1 MTRRDGH
8 EPRRRGTCATPRS
21 RLDVSPP
28 GVQLPGVQAE
38 SSDVAVSDEV
48 TVERLREV
56 ADELFGLDELRPA
69 QVEAAAA
76 VLDGRDVLLILPT
89 GAGKSLAYQLPA
101 VLINGPT
108 VVISPLLALQRD
120 QIEHLEARGEQTRAV
135 RLSSAETPAQRAQAL
150 AEVADG
156 AEFLFLAPEQLAN
169 AEVLE
174 RVADLK
180 PTLVAVDE
188 AHCVSTWGHDF
199 RPDYLRLG
207 ELVEQLGAPRIVA
220 LTATAAPPVRDDIV
234 SRLRLKRPLT
244 IVKGLARENIA
255 LSVVRCVTGGDQERA
270 VRERVLSADGPGI
283 VYVGTRK
290 AAEEYADAFVESG
303 RRAEAYHAGLRKS
316 LRDDVQARFFD
327 GGTDVI
333 VATSAFGMGLDKPDI
348 RFVFHA
354 NVPESPDAYYQEV
367 GRAGRDGE
375 AAVAVLFYR
384 PEDLSLAR
392 FFTAGVPKSD
402 DVARVV
408 GAVDGWDLAAM
419 DRRALA
425 ERLGMGPRRLGRI
438 LGLLSE
444 VSAEASGTSGS
455 AAGGGSGVDADT
467 DGAEDTEDPEQRR
480 ARLVEA
486 ISARAEAH
494 RALQKS
500 RIEMMRAYAETTSCR
515 RQFLLGYFG
524 EESSDLCGRCDNCR
538 EGSSSAAEA
547 DTRLDGA
554 AAFAVQSRVEHAE
567 FGPGVVMSVDGDVLT
582 VLFETVGYRTLHL
595 PTVLER
601 ALLTGGRG

>member
-1 MTRRDGH
+1 M
-8 EPRRRGTCATPRS
+8 S
-21 RLDVSPP
+21 N
-28 GVQLPGVQAE
+28 
-38 SSDVAVSDEV
+38 EV

-56 ADELFGLDELRPA
+56 ADDLFGLDELRPA
-69 QVEAAAA
+69 QIEATTA

-120 QIEHLEARGEQTRAV
+120 QIDRLEARGEQTRAV
-135 RLSSAETPAQRAQAL
+135 RLSSAETSAQRAQAL

-169 AEVLE
+169 VDVLE

-207 ELVEQLGAPRIVA
+207 ELIEQLGAPRIVA

-234 SRLRLKRPLT
+234 SRLRLKRALT
-244 IVKGLARENIA
+244 IVKGLARDNIA
-255 LSVVRCVTGGDQERA
+255 LSVERCVTGEDQERA
-270 VRERVLSADGPGI
+270 VRERLLSTSGPGI

-290 AAEEYADAFVESG
+290 AAEEYADIFKKSG

-354 NVPESPDAYYQEV
+354 NVPDSPGAYYQEA
-367 GRAGRDGE
+367 GRAGRDGDT
-375 AAVAVLFYR
+375 AVAVLFYR

-408 GAVDGWDLAAM
+408 GAADGWDLSAM

-425 ERLGMGPRRLGRI
+425 GAWVWGR
-438 LGLLSE
+438 
-444 VSAEASGTSGS
+444 
-455 AAGGGSGVDADT
+455 GGSGASSACSVRCR
-467 DGAEDTEDPEQRR
+467 PRR
-480 ARLVEA
+480 PVRP
-486 ISARAEAH
+486 
-494 RALQKS
+494 AL
-500 RIEMMRAYAETTSCR
+500 
-515 RQFLLGYFG
+515 LLAP
-524 EESSDLCGRCDNCR
+524 SSGGP
-538 EGSSSAAEA
+538 GSS
-547 DTRLDGA
+547 RR
-554 AAFAVQSRVEHAE
+554 SR
-567 FGPGVVMSVDGDVLT
+567 FGQRHIGLCRSR
-582 VLFETVGYRTLHL
+582 ESR
-595 PTVLER
+595 
-601 ALLTGGRG
+601 

>member
-1 MTRRDGH
+1 MCYSSVNR
-8 EPRRRGTCATPRS
+8 
-21 RLDVSPP
+21 
-28 GVQLPGVQAE
+28 VQPPGVQAE
-38 SSDVAVSDEV
+38 SGDVSVVDER
-48 TVERLREV
+48 TVERLRAV

-76 VLDGRDVLLILPT
+76 VLDGRDVLLVLPT

-120 QIEHLEARGEQTRAV
+120 QIDHLDAGGDQTRAV

-150 AEVADG
+150 AEIESG

-169 AEVLE
+169 LDVLQQVRE
-174 RVADLK
+174 LK

-207 ELVEQLGAPRIVA
+207 ELIEQLGAPRIVA

-234 SRLRLKRPLT
+234 IRLRMKHPLT
-244 IVKGLARENIA
+244 IVKGLSRDNIA
-255 LSVVRCVTGGDQERA
+255 LSVERSVTREDQERA
-270 VRERVLSADGPGI
+270 VVERVLSAAGPGI

-290 AAEEYADAFVESG
+290 AAEEYADAFAGSG
-303 RRAEAYHAGLRKS
+303 LRAEAYHAGLRKS
-316 LRDDVQARFFD
+316 LRDRVHARFFD
-327 GGTDVI
+327 GETDVI
-333 VATSAFGMGLDKPDI
+333 AATSAFGMGLDKPDI

-354 NVPESPDAYYQEV
+354 NVTESPDAYYQEV
-367 GRAGRDGE
+367 GRAGRDGAPAE
-375 AAVAVLFYR
+375 AVLFYR

-392 FFTAGVPKSD
+392 FFTAGVPQSE
-402 DVARVV
+402 DVVRVV
-408 GAVDGWDLAAM
+408 EAVDGWDLSAM

-425 ERLGMGPRRLGRI
+425 GRLGMGPRRLGRI
-438 LGLLSE
+438 LGLLAE
-444 VSAEASGTSGS
+444 VSADVAP
-455 AAGGGSGVDADT
+455 ADG
-467 DGAEDTEDPEQRR
+467 DGAVPEERSHRR
-480 ARLVEA
+480 ADLADAVTT
-486 ISARAEAH
+486 RADAH

-500 RIEMMRAYAETTSCR
+500 RIEMMRAYAETTQCR

-524 EESSDLCGRCDNCR
+524 EQSSARCGMCDNCR
-538 EGSSSAAEA
+538 EGIASTDSTERDHVS
-547 DTRLDGA
+547 
-554 AAFAVQSRVEHAE
+554 AFAVQSTVEHTE
-567 FGPGVVMSVDGDVLT
+567 FGAGVVMSVDGDVLT

-601 ALLTGGRG
+601 QLLTGEPG

>member
-1 MTRRDGH
+1 
-8 EPRRRGTCATPRS
+8 
-21 RLDVSPP
+21 
-28 GVQLPGVQAE
+28 
-38 SSDVAVSDEV
+38 
-48 TVERLREV
+48 
-56 ADELFGLDELRPA
+56 
-69 QVEAAAA
+69 
-76 VLDGRDVLLILPT
+76 LLILPT

-120 QIEHLEARGEQTRAV
+120 QIDSLEARGEQTRAV
-135 RLSSAETPAQRAQAL
+135 RLSSAETRAQRARAL
-150 AEVADG
+150 EDVADG
-156 AEFLFLAPEQLAN
+156 TEFLFLAPEQLAN

-174 RVADLK
+174 HVADLK

-207 ELVEQLGAPRIVA
+207 ELIEQLGAPRIVA

-234 SRLRLKRPLT
+234 SRLRLKRALT
-244 IVKGLARENIA
+244 IVKGLARDNIA
-255 LSVVRCVTGGDQERA
+255 LYVERSVTAEDQERS
-270 VRERVLSADGPGI
+270 VRDRVLSTPGPGI

-290 AAEEYADAFVESG
+290 AAEEYADTFVQSG

-354 NVPESPDAYYQEV
+354 NVPDSPDAYYQEV

-392 FFTAGVPKSD
+392 FFTAGVPRSD

-419 DRRALA
+419 DRRDLA

-444 VSAEASGTSGS
+444 VSAEASDTSGS
-455 AAGGGSGVDADT
+455 AVGGGSGVDADT
-467 DGAEDTEDPEQRR
+467 DGAEDREQRR
-480 ARLVEA
+480 AGLVEA
-486 ISARAEAH
+486 ISVRAEAH

-515 RQFLLGYFG
+515 RQFVLGYFG
-524 EESSDLCGRCDNCR
+524 EESTDLCGRCDNCR
-538 EGSSSAAEA
+538 EGWSPAAEA
-547 DTRLDGA
+547 ETPLDDA
-554 AAFAVQSRVEHAE
+554 ATFVVQSPVEHVE
-567 FGPGVVMSVDGDVLT
+567 FGSGLVMSVEGDVVT

-601 ALLTGGRG
+601 ELLTGGRG

>member
-1 MTRRDGH
+1 
-8 EPRRRGTCATPRS
+8 
-21 RLDVSPP
+21 
-28 GVQLPGVQAE
+28 VQAK
-38 SSDVAVSDEV
+38 SSDAAVLDEV

-56 ADELFGLDELRPA
+56 ADDLFGLDELRPA
-69 QVEAAAA
+69 QIEAAAA

-120 QIEHLEARGEQTRAV
+120 QMDRLEARGEQTRAV
-135 RLSSAETPAQRAQAL
+135 RLSSAETAAQRAQAL
-150 AEVADG
+150 ADVADG

-169 AEVLE
+169 VDVLE
-174 RVADLK
+174 HVAALK

-207 ELVEQLGAPRIVA
+207 ELIEQLGAPRIVA

-244 IVKGLARENIA
+244 IVKGLARDNIA
-255 LSVVRCVTGGDQERA
+255 LSVERSVTGEDQERS
-270 VRERVLSADGPGI
+270 VRERVLSTAGPGI

-290 AAEEYADAFVESG
+290 AAEEYADAFVTSG
-303 RRAEAYHAGLRKS
+303 LRAEAYHAGLRKS
-316 LRDDVQARFFD
+316 LRDEVQARFFD
-327 GGTDVI
+327 GETDVI

-354 NVPESPDAYYQEV
+354 NAPDSPDAYYQEV

-375 AAVAVLFYR
+375 PALAVLFYR

-392 FFTAGVPKSD
+392 FFTAGAPKPD

-408 GAVDGWDLAAM
+408 GAVDGWDVSAM

-444 VSAEASGTSGS
+444 VSAEASGTSG
-455 AAGGGSGVDADT
+455 AAARAEDGSGAEPDAG
-467 DGAEDTEDPEQRR
+467 GAEDREQRR
-480 ARLVEA
+480 AGLVEA
-486 ISARAEAH
+486 ISSRAEAH

-500 RIEMMRAYAETTSCR
+500 RIEMMRAYAETTQCR

-538 EGSSSAAEA
+538 EGRSSAEEA
-547 DTRLDGA
+547 GTARDDA

-567 FGPGVVMSVDGDVLT
+567 FGPGVVMSVDGDVVT

-601 ALLTGGRG
+601 ELLTAARG

>member
-1 MTRRDGH
+1 
-8 EPRRRGTCATPRS
+8 
-21 RLDVSPP
+21 
-28 GVQLPGVQAE
+28 
-38 SSDVAVSDEV
+38 
-48 TVERLREV
+48 
-56 ADELFGLDELRPA
+56 
-69 QVEAAAA
+69 
-76 VLDGRDVLLILPT
+76 
-89 GAGKSLAYQLPA
+89 
-101 VLINGPT
+101 
-108 VVISPLLALQRD
+108 
-120 QIEHLEARGEQTRAV
+120 
-135 RLSSAETPAQRAQAL
+135 
-150 AEVADG
+150 
-156 AEFLFLAPEQLAN
+156 
-169 AEVLE
+169 
-174 RVADLK
+174 
-180 PTLVAVDE
+180 
-188 AHCVSTWGHDF
+188 
-199 RPDYLRLG
+199 
-207 ELVEQLGAPRIVA
+207 
-220 LTATAAPPVRDDIV
+220 
-234 SRLRLKRPLT
+234 
-244 IVKGLARENIA
+244 
-255 LSVVRCVTGGDQERA
+255 VRCVTGGDQERA

-290 AAEEYADAFVESG
+290 AAEEYADTFVQSG

-375 AAVAVLFYR
+375 AAGAVLFYR

-538 EGSSSAAEA
+538 EGRSSAEEA
-547 DTRLDGA
+547 GTALDDA

-567 FGPGVVMSVDGDVLT
+567 FGPGVVMSVDGDVVT

-601 ALLTGGRG
+601 ELLTAARG

>member
-1 MTRRDGH
+1 
-8 EPRRRGTCATPRS
+8 
-21 RLDVSPP
+21 
-28 GVQLPGVQAE
+28 VQAE

-76 VLDGRDVLLILPT
+76 VLDGRDVLLVLPT

-120 QIEHLEARGEQTRAV
+120 QIDRLEARGEQTRAV

-169 AEVLE
+169 VDVLE
-174 RVADLK
+174 HVADLK

-207 ELVEQLGAPRIVA
+207 ELIEQLGAPRIVA

-234 SRLRLKRPLT
+234 CRLRLKRALT
-244 IVKGLARENIA
+244 IVKGLARDNIA
-255 LSVVRCVTGGDQERA
+255 LSVERCVTREDQERA
-270 VRERVLSADGPGI
+270 VRERVLSTTGPGI

-290 AAEEYADAFVESG
+290 AAEQYADTFVQSG

-354 NVPESPDAYYQEV
+354 NVPDSPDAYYQEV
-367 GRAGRDGE
+367 GRAGRDGDP
-375 AAVAVLFYR
+375 AVAVLFYR

-392 FFTAGVPKSD
+392 FFTAGVPRSD

-425 ERLGMGPRRLGRI
+425 ERLGLGPRRLGRI

-467 DGAEDTEDPEQRR
+467 DGAEDTEDREQRT

-538 EGSSSAAEA
+538 EGWSSAAEGE
-547 DTRLDGA
+547 TPLDDA
-554 AAFAVQSRVEHAE
+554 ATFVVQSRVEHVE
-567 FGPGVVMSVDGDVLT
+567 FGSGVVMSVEGDVVT

-601 ALLTGGRG
+601 ELLTGGRG

>member
-1 MTRRDGH
+1 
-8 EPRRRGTCATPRS
+8 
-21 RLDVSPP
+21 
-28 GVQLPGVQAE
+28 VQAE
-38 SSDVAVSDEV
+38 SSDVAVADEV
-48 TVERLREV
+48 TVEKLREV
-56 ADELFGLDELRPA
+56 ADDLFGLDELRPA
-69 QVEAAAA
+69 QIEAAAA

-108 VVISPLLALQRD
+108 VVVSPLLALQRD
-120 QIEHLEARGEQTRAV
+120 QIDSLEARGEQTRAV
-135 RLSSAETPAQRAQAL
+135 RLSSAETRVQRAQAL
-150 AEVADG
+150 ADVADG

-169 AEVLE
+169 VEVLE
-174 RVADLK
+174 QVADLK

-207 ELVEQLGAPRIVA
+207 ELIEQLGAPRIVA

-244 IVKGLARENIA
+244 IVKGLARDNIA
-255 LSVVRCVTGGDQERA
+255 LSVERCVTAEDQERS
-270 VRERVLSADGPGI
+270 VRDRVASTAGPGI

-290 AAEEYADAFVESG
+290 AAEQYADAFVTSG

-316 LRDDVQARFFD
+316 LRDEVQTRFFD
-327 GGTDVI
+327 GETDVI

-354 NVPESPDAYYQEV
+354 NVPDSPDSYYQEV

-375 AAVAVLFYR
+375 PAVAVLFYR

-425 ERLGMGPRRLGRI
+425 DRIGMGPRRLGRI

-444 VSAEASGTSGS
+444 VSAEASGASGAS
-455 AAGGGSGVDADT
+455 GAAARAEDGPGVEPGAV
-467 DGAEDTEDPEQRR
+467 GAEDHEQRR
-480 ARLVEA
+480 AALVEA
-486 ISARAEAH
+486 ISARAVAH

-500 RIEMMRAYAETTSCR
+500 RIEMMRAYAETTQCR

-524 EESSDLCGRCDNCR
+524 EESSELCGRCDNCR
-538 EGSSSAAEA
+538 EGRSSAEEA
-547 DTRLDGA
+547 GTQLDDA

-567 FGPGVVMSVDGDVLT
+567 FGPGIVMSVDGDVVT

-601 ALLTGGRG
+601 ELLTDSRS